1 MRRIFPRLAFFVLA
15 CFTLQATAFSQIVAV
30 ARNQG
35 AGPATQSVEGLNS
48 PLDLPRAAQFI
59 DPVDGYTAEGLI
71 EVALRENPS
80 LEVARQE
87 IARAEGERGQAGT
100 RPNPTFDFERTR
112 NPVSAPENSYLFGV
126 SYPFEVGGKRSRRI
140 EVAALE
146 VEAARKRLA
155 DAERTLRAE
164 VRSAFGE
171 YVSAIQTLQAT
182 EEVADLNRQLFRIV
196 EARFQEGDASGL
208 ERSLLAVEINRLDAD
223 RIGAGEKIA
232 EGAARLRELTKMSDE
247 APIRVRINLEPANPP
262 SANGLLALALA
273 ERPDL
278 QAARLNERKAEAG
291 VRLQK
296 ANAIPN
302 VTGSFKYTLD
312 NTFFDDRYGFS
323 SFSGGG
329 PLVNVRDN
337 DRLLT
342 FGVSVE
348 LPFFNRNRGNIAA
361 ASAEIA
367 RARAER
373 ERLELTVSREVR
385 VALTRYENASRTLA
399 LLVRYVQPGTEN
411 NLRIIR
417 GAYEA
422 GQFRLMD
429 VLNEQR
435 KVIEARAGLRAAQ
448 LAVYQARV
456 DLERAVGSPLP

>member
-1 MRRIFPRLAFFVLA
+1 MRRISHRLALVVLA
-15 CFTLQATAFSQIVAV
+15 CLTLDATVFSQIVAV
-30 ARNQG
+30 TQNPG
-35 AGPATQSVEGLNS
+35 SDPVTQSVEGLNS

-59 DPVDGYTAEGLI
+59 DPVDGYTAERLV
-71 EVALRENPS
+71 EVALRESPS

-182 EEVADLNRQLFRIV
+182 EEVADLNRELFRIV

-247 APIRVRINLEPANPP
+247 APIRVRINLEPAGPP

-278 QAARLNERKAEAG
+278 QVARLNERKAEAG

-296 ANAIPN
+296 SNAIPN

-312 NTFFDDRYGFS
+312 NAFFDDRY
-323 SFSGGG
+323 SFGSFFGG

-348 LPFFNRNRGNIAA
+348 LPLFNRNRGNIAA
-361 ASAEIA
+361 ASADVA

-422 GQFRLMD
+422 GQFRLID

-448 LAVYQARV
+448 LAVFQARV
-456 DLERAVGSPLP
+456 DLERAVGAPLP